1 MEDVLPGSADCSL
14 GSPPPPAV
22 GKRPHCITTCIGVII
37 IVIDDDGDGYDDT
50 NDEDSDGDDDDC
62 DLCESPHAV

>member
-14 GSPPPPAV
+14 GSAAV
-22 GKRPHCITTCIGVII
+22 CKRPHCITTCIGVII
-37 IVIDDDGDGYDDT
+37 IVINDDDDDGYDDT
-50 NDEDSDGDDDDC
+50 NDDDGDGDDDDG

>member
-14 GSPPPPAV
+14 GSAAV
-22 GKRPHCITTCIGVII
+22 CKRPHCITTCIGVII
-37 IVIDDDGDGYDDT
+37 IVIDDDRGGYDDT
-50 NDEDSDGDDDDC
+50 NDDDDDGDDDDG